1 MTLEE
6 FFEKPIE
13 ELIGACFEARIEAL
27 EKKVGIYKSV
37 PEEPIKKRWRAEPG
51 GKYFF
56 ASETGRIFVDKDDY
70 TEIDNARYD
79 RGMYFKAEE
88 ELELYD
94 KKWLIT
100 QKIRDIALRLGE
112 PTKEDWKDVDIDK
125 YYLTFNLDNNLCCF
139 DVKYLQ
145 KAQGTIY
152 CLDINFKDVC
162 LDEIGVEDLK
172 LVIL

>member
-6 FFEKPIE
+6 
-13 ELIGACFEARIEAL
+13 RIEAL
-27 EKKVGIYKSV
+27 EKKIGIYKSV
-37 PEEPIKKRWRAEPG
+37 PEESIKKRWRAEPG

-100 QKIRDIALRLGE
+100 QKVEDIALRLGE
-112 PTKEDWKDVDIDK
+112 PTEDDWKDSDVDK
-125 YYLTFNLDNNLCCF
+125 FCLVF
-139 DVKYLQ
+139 DVLKNRIVGNSIYGY
-145 KAQGTIY
+145 KTIGNIY
-152 CLDINFKDVC
+152 CLDINFLEVC
-162 LDEIGVEDLK
+162 LEEIGEEDLK
-172 LVIL
+172 LILM

>member
-6 FFEKPIE
+6 
-13 ELIGACFEARIEAL
+13 RIEAL
-27 EKKVGIYKSV
+27 EKKIGIYKSV

-100 QKIRDIALRLGE
+100 QKVKDIAIRLGE
-112 PTKEDWKDVDIDK
+112 PTEDDWRDSGVAKN
-125 YYLTFNLDNNLCCF
+125 YLSTIYGEKSICSSTDFI
-139 DVKYLQ
+139 VKN
-145 KAQGTIY
+145 QGTIY
-152 CLDINFKDVC
+152 CLDKNFLNVC
-162 LDEIGVEDLK
+162 LDEIGVEDLR
-172 LVIL
+172 LILM